1 MPLDTERDGLEG
13 VRDLHGQ
20 GVSMQRWNIG
30 IIQAEL
36 SRSKRFY
43 PAQVL
48 EAAAPPFNNKPVD
61 AIPPPMGLTAAI
73 AARRFDG
80 AMSLLETALHRA
92 ARLRRMDRKLAQDTN
107 GWQHWPSGGEHAV

>member
-1 MPLDTERDGLEG
+1 MPLDIERDRLEG

-48 EAAAPPFNNKPVD
+48 KAAAPPFNNNPVH
-61 AIPPPMGLTAAI
+61 AIPPPMGLLAAI

-80 AMSLLETALHRA
+80 AMSPIETALHRA
-92 ARLRRMDRKLAQDTN
+92 ARLRGMDRKLGQDTN
-107 GWQHWPSGGEHAV
+107 GWQRWPSGGEHAV